1 MFIDDALLQGDDID
15 RIIPASPPSLIKK
28 FGIEC
33 EYGRAQHGNKR
44 EEGAYGKE
52 KPATVGSFRA
62 SDCRRGSDHLI
73 SIFYSREF
81 AYYVN
86 VTVGICHTAHN
97 PPSEDRKSV
106 V

>member
-44 EEGAYGKE
+44 EEGAYGKKKSE
-52 KPATVGSFRA
+52 AGAYGKENPLPLAYFERATA
-62 SDCRRGSDHLI
+62 D
-73 SIFYSREF
+73 E
-81 AYYVN
+81 A
-86 VTVGICHTAHN
+86 GII
-97 PPSEDRKSV
+97 
-106 V
+106 